1 MPGAA
6 VGGRCRLGLADRCA
20 KKFSLQPPT
29 VEGGEVACSKSL
41 SGQRGRNGKRGPSCG
56 ARRGHR
62 QALPPR
68 PCRPL
73 RQKVFVAAANG
84 GGRGGGLLQ
93 VAFRAAWPERKARPL
108 LRCPARPSAGAAA
121 SALPTAAPKNPP
133 CIRRR
138 RRSDFL
144 PMLPALG
151 FKSRQTK
158 RKAPH
163 FRAGLFLAEKEGFEP
178 SRRFPDLR
186 P

>member
-6 VGGRCRLGLADRCA
+6 VGGRCRLGLAERCA

-29 VEGGEVACSKSL
+29 VEGREAACSKLL
-41 SGQRGRNGKRGPSCG
+41 SGQRGRNGRRGPSCG

-73 RQKVFVAAANG
+73 RQKVSAAVANA
-84 GGRGGGLLQ
+84 GRQGGGLLQ

-108 LRCPARPSAGAAA
+108 LRCPARPSADAAA

-144 PMLPALG
+144 PC
-151 FKSRQTK
+151 
-158 RKAPH
+158 
-163 FRAGLFLAEKEGFEP
+163 FRRSGPNPGEQNEKPRTFVRG
-178 SRRFPDLR
+178 
-186 P
+186 

>member
-6 VGGRCRLGLADRCA
+6 IGKRCRLGLADRCA

-29 VEGGEVACSKSL
+29 VEGGEAACSKSL
-41 SGQRGRNGKRGPSCG
+41 SGQHGR
-56 ARRGHR
+56 
-62 QALPPR
+62 
-68 PCRPL
+68 
-73 RQKVFVAAANG
+73 
-84 GGRGGGLLQ
+84 
-93 VAFRAAWPERKARPL
+93 ERKARPL
-108 LRCPARPSAGAAA
+108 LRCPARPSADAAASALPTAAPKSFRCSRQRWRAPARPSADAAA

-144 PMLPALG
+144 PAPPALG